1 MKIKQLLSLLFVSA
15 IAFSSYAQTA
25 DEIIS
30 KYLETVGGNEKLKAI
45 EALKMTG
52 KANQQGLE
60 FPMTQ
65 IQMKDG
71 RQFASFTF
79 QGKELKQGVF
89 DGTTMW
95 STNFVNM
102 KAEKSDA
109 ESTENFK
116 ANKGGDF
123 PMSFYDYKKFGYK
136 AEFLGK
142 ETIEGTETFKVK
154 LTKNPVKV
162 DGTPKE
168 NFEIYY
174 FDAENYV
181 PILVESEISSGP
193 AKGMT
198 AQTKLSDYQEVNGIF
213 FPFTI
218 AQGAKGQGIG
228 ITITITNIEINPK
241 IDASLFAMPAEN

>member
-1 MKIKQLLSLLFVSA
+1 MKIKQLLLFVLT
-15 IAFSSYAQTA
+15 IGTLLLQAQTA

-30 KYLETVGGNEKLKAI
+30 KYLTTIGGNDKLKTI
-45 EALKMTG
+45 ESLKYSG

-60 FPMTQ
+60 FPMVQ

-89 DGTTMW
+89 DGTTLW
-95 STNFVNM
+95 STNFTNM
-102 KAEKSDA
+102 KAERSDA
-109 ESTENFK
+109 ESTDNHK
-116 ANKGGDF
+116 ANLGGDF
-123 PMSFYDYKKFGYK
+123 PIAFYDYKKFGYK
-136 AEFLGK
+136 VEYLGK
-142 ETIEGTETFKVK
+142 ETIEGTETFKIK

-162 DGTPKE
+162 DGTSKE
-168 NFEIYY
+168 NFEIHYI
-174 FDAENYV
+174 DTENYV
-181 PILVESEISSGP
+181 PILVESEISSGQ

-198 AQTKLSDYQEVNGIF
+198 AQTKLSDYQEVNGIY

-218 AQGAKGQGIG
+218 AQGAKGQGIA

-241 IDASLFAMPAEN
+241 IDASIFAMPAEN